1 MAKTLELITISE
13 IMKKTKLK
21 RDSIY
26 KTYRSKFVQ
35 IPTNDREAHFDKES
49 VIKAFADV
57 RKASYWETE
66 KMFSDKI
73 DSKGDNAKK

>member
-13 IMKKTKLK
+13 IMKKTNLK

-26 KTYRSKFVQ
+26 KTYRSRFVQ

-57 RKASYWETE
+57 RKESYAETE
-66 KMFSDKI
+66 KMFSDEI
-73 DSKGDNAKK
+73 ETPQTNQIP

>member
-13 IMKKTKLK
+13 IMKKTNLK

-49 VIKAFADV
+49 VIKAFAEV
-57 RKASYWETE
+57 RKSSYAETE
-66 KMFSDKI
+66 KCSVMKLLTKKI
-73 DSKGDNAKK
+73 YLDA

>member
-13 IMKKTKLK
+13 IMKKTNLK

-26 KTYRSKFVQ
+26 KTYRSRFVQ

-57 RKASYWETE
+57 RKESYTETE
-66 KMFSDKI
+66 KMFSDEI
-73 DSKGDNAKK
+73 ETPQTNQIP